1 MTSKVEKKTT
11 ATKKAVQEDMQGKSK
26 KATLKKGLSKK
37 LKSKKLKLSKAKKA
51 NQLRSS
57 KGIKYILDC
66 KLPLKDSILEI
77 HDLEKF
83 FKDNIKVENKTNN
96 LKNKISVTSDDTKI
110 YITVHIPFS
119 KRYIKY
125 LTKKYLKMHQ
135 IRDFLRVTATSK
147 QVYELKYFQVPS

>member
-1 MTSKVEKKTT
+1 MTSKVEKKT
-11 ATKKAVQEDMQGKSK
+11 AVAQKSSQEEAQVKAK
-26 KATLKKGLSKK
+26 KATLRKALSKK
-37 LKSKKLKLSKAKKA
+37 MKSKKLKLSKAKKA
-51 NQLRSS
+51 NQMRTS

-77 HDLEKF
+77 NDLEKF

-147 QVYELKYFQVPS
+147 LVYELKYFQVPT